1 MANETE
7 TGGLFLFDFDGVV
20 CDSCDE
26 CTVSALKT
34 CQKLGVLQDSDAPEY
49 PPTWLFDKM
58 RKIRPAVEVGWQIPV
73 LLSVLFEQ
81 HQRGEE
87 SSSGPVVENIIS
99 NHETL
104 VQEWLDHW
112 KLTDKAMIDM
122 FGGVRDAWIKED
134 LTSWLDINAFY
145 PGVPE
150 ALSACKGE
158 GILVTTKQ
166 QRFAIALCRHAG
178 VDEKALPDDRIY
190 GLGMYKTKAD
200 VIADRMMAGGYAPDE
215 TRFFEDRWPTL
226 VKCLHDERLDGV
238 RFYLC
243 AWGYVTPGELELART
258 EHRVEVIGLDDF
270 CKIVML

>member
-1 MANETE
+1 MLSTRRQRRRLSLSIILTFAPRSTPLISPVQRRRASQSAVSSFRPLQAMANETE

-58 RKIRPAVEVGWQIPV
+58 REIRPAIEVGWQIPV

-87 SSSGPVVENIIS
+87 SSSGPVGEHILS
-99 NHETL
+99 NHERL

-122 FGGVRDAWIKED
+122 FGG
-134 LTSWLDINAFY
+134 
-145 PGVPE
+145 
-150 ALSACKGE
+150 
-158 GILVTTKQ
+158 
-166 QRFAIALCRHAG
+166 
-178 VDEKALPDDRIY
+178 
-190 GLGMYKTKAD
+190 
-200 VIADRMMAGGYAPDE
+200 
-215 TRFFEDRWPTL
+215 
-226 VKCLHDERLDGV
+226 
-238 RFYLC
+238 
-243 AWGYVTPGELELART
+243 
-258 EHRVEVIGLDDF
+258 
-270 CKIVML
+270 